1 MNLKFQSCLQDL
13 KLYQV
18 EQELVEWELVES
30 EMEQKNPILVLKL
43 REEDGSNKTKRIV
56 LALKLMRLEFQDKD
70 SKMEQDLLL
79 KKESRQVLLLQAEW
93 EIQFIACDYDFR
105 PPSNNVARRQA
116 TTDNLPRHIEASKGG
131 LTASKGQAHS
141 RTTGTKQV
149 KKLVKQGINQGQK
162 QSDEVSRHCPAPP
175 RAGKC
180 SVGVHLYKSSSGA
193 RKERKGQLLRLC
205 LRLLLG
211 TLSALEMHF
220 VLEGSGSIADSPDGS
235 VDERELSPGFHIL
248 FRGTLMVPE
257 ANKLWQ

>member
-1 MNLKFQSCLQDL
+1 
-13 KLYQV
+13 
-18 EQELVEWELVES
+18 
-30 EMEQKNPILVLKL
+30 MEQKNPILVLKL

-93 EIQFIACDYDFR
+93 EIQFMFER
-105 PPSNNVARRQA
+105 
-116 TTDNLPRHIEASKGG
+116 IEASKGG

-235 VDERELSPGFHIL
+235 VDERELSPGFHSYLLGFIL
-248 FRGTLMVPE
+248 
-257 ANKLWQ
+257 